1 MFRRTIP
8 ILAVALTVM
17 LAAVAPGCGCG
28 VTGGEGS
35 KAVDV
40 TMGGHLMTDTL
51 LSFKATGYA
60 NQQLWIVNTASEHP
74 LAIGPGTPIRN
85 ADGSVAAQVQGH
97 DISIPPGGTGILAL
111 TAPLQI
117 SRTYY
122 LGANSSG
129 KPSIRQMFICPGS
142 PPSGSG
148 GGGGYVPPIPQD
160 TQAYPTE

>member
-1 MFRRTIP
+1 M
-8 ILAVALTVM
+8 AVAVTIALG
-17 LAAVAPGCGCG
+17 AVAPGCGCS
-28 VTGGEGS
+28 VTGGEGD

-60 NQQLWIVNTASEHP
+60 NQQLWIENTASEHP
-74 LAIGPGTPIRN
+74 LPIGPGTPIRN

-117 SRTYY
+117 GRTYY

-142 PPSGSG
+142 PPSGTG

-160 TQAYPTE
+160 TQSFPTE